1 MQLYDEILQYV
12 AALCCIKC
20 LHNNILSYKWIIFW
34 GIKENLYQFF
44 YWFTSLGISISTRL
58 DHLLPS
64 ELA

>member
-34 GIKENLYQFF
+34 GIKENVY
-44 YWFTSLGISISTRL
+44 
-58 DHLLPS
+58 
-64 ELA
+64 